1 MPKTTSQ
8 LLGILNQHNPAR
20 KILAARGTDRGLADA
35 PRYPL
40 LAIVGQTEMKLA
52 LCLTL
57 INPLTGGVL
66 LSGPRGTGKTTAVRG
81 LIDLLPQVQRSTCEY
96 GCEPDAVW
104 AQGIDA
110 ICAAC
115 AEKLGRGEPITAPD
129 RMRLVELPLN
139 ARLDD
144 VIGGLSERVALEQ
157 NRAQVERGLL
167 SQADQNVLY
176 LDEVNLIDAAITDA
190 ILDAA
195 AQGQFTVR
203 RGSLA
208 ATYRSRLALIGS
220 MNPEEG
226 ALRPQ
231 IHDRFGLRVVVH
243 GLTKEAD
250 RLEVYRRAQAY
261 RLNPYAVAADW
272 WAETQAAAQEIVE
285 ARERLPRVKLTRPVE
300 KLGLSWIKHLKIDSH
315 RTEMTLFEA
324 ARAHAAADLR
334 LTVTTKDLRVVA
346 PLALRQRR
354 SEFITRFVQQ
364 QAAEDRQIRR
374 AMSDRGSI
382 DG

>member
-8 LLGILNQHNPAR
+8 LLDILNRHNPA
-20 KILAARGTDRGLADA
+20 KKVLAARTADRGLADA

-81 LIDLLPQVQRSTCEY
+81 LIDLLPQVQRSTCEH
-96 GCEPDAVW
+96 GCEPEAVW

-115 AEKLGRGEPITAPD
+115 AEKLGRGEPLTAPD

-157 NRAQVERGLL
+157 NRVQLERGLL

-176 LDEVNLIDAAITDA
+176 MDEVNLLDQAITDA

-195 AQGQFTVR
+195 AQSQYTVR
-203 RGSLA
+203 RGAQA
-208 ATYRSRLALIGS
+208 ATYRARLALIGS

-231 IHDRFGLRVVVH
+231 IHDRFGLRVVIH
-243 GLTKEAD
+243 GLTREAD

-261 RLNPYAVAADW
+261 RLNPYAVATEW
-272 WAETQAAAQEIVE
+272 WSETQAAAQEIAE

-300 KLGLSWIKHLKIDSH
+300 KLGLGWIKRLKIDSH

-324 ARAHAAADLR
+324 ARAHAAADTR
-334 LTVTTKDLRVVA
+334 LTVTAKDLRIVA

-354 SEFITRFVQQ
+354 SAFMTNFFQQ
-364 QAAEDRQIRR
+364 QATEDRQIR
-374 AMSDRGSI
+374 GLI

>member
-8 LLGILNQHNPAR
+8 LLDILNRHNPAR
-20 KILAARGTDRGLADA
+20 KVLAARGADRGLADA
-35 PRYPL
+35 PRFPL
-40 LAIVGQTEMKLA
+40 LAIVGQIEMKLA

-57 INPLTGGVL
+57 INPLIGGVL

-81 LIDLLPQVQRSTCEY
+81 LIDLLPSVQRSTCEY
-96 GCEPDAVW
+96 GCEPEAVW

-115 AEKLGRGEPITAPD
+115 AEKLGRGEPLTAPD

-144 VIGGLSERVALEQ
+144 VIGGLNERVALEQ
-157 NRAQVERGLL
+157 NRVQLERGLL

-176 LDEVNLIDAAITDA
+176 LDEVNLLDQTITDA

-195 AQGQFTVR
+195 AQGQYTVR
-203 RGSLA
+203 RGALA
-208 ATYRSRLALIGS
+208 ATYRARIALIGS

-272 WAETQAAAQEIVE
+272 WSETQAAAQDIAE
-285 ARERLPRVKLTRPVE
+285 ARERLPRVKLTPTVE
-300 KLGLSWIKHLKIDSH
+300 KLGLGWIKRLKIDSH
-315 RTEMTLFEA
+315 RTELTLFEA
-324 ARAHAAADLR
+324 ARAHAAADAR
-334 LTVTTKDLRVVA
+334 LTVSTRDLRVVA
-346 PLALRQRR
+346 PLTLRQRR
-354 SEFITRFVQQ
+354 SAFMTNFVQQ
-364 QAAEDRQIRR
+364 QTAEDRQIQRV
-374 AMSDRGSI
+374 MSARGSI
-382 DG
+382 NG

>member
-8 LLGILNQHNPAR
+8 LLDILNRHNPA
-20 KILAARGTDRGLADA
+20 KKVLAARGTDRGLADA
-35 PRYPL
+35 PRFPL
-40 LAIVGQTEMKLA
+40 LAIVGQIEMKLA

-57 INPLTGGVL
+57 INPLIGGVL

-81 LIDLLPQVQRSTCEY
+81 LIDLLPSVQRSTCEY
-96 GCEPDAVW
+96 GCEPEAVW
-104 AQGIDA
+104 AQGIDG

-115 AEKLGRGEPITAPD
+115 AEKLGRGDPLTAPD

-144 VIGGLSERVALEQ
+144 VIGGLNERVALEQ
-157 NRAQVERGLL
+157 NRVQLERGLL

-176 LDEVNLIDAAITDA
+176 LDEVNLLDQTITDA

-195 AQGQFTVR
+195 AQGQYTVR
-203 RGSLA
+203 RGALA
-208 ATYRSRLALIGS
+208 ATYRARIALIGS

-272 WAETQAAAQEIVE
+272 WSETQAAAQDITD
-285 ARERLPRVKLTRPVE
+285 ARERLPRVKLTPAVE
-300 KLGLSWIKHLKIDSH
+300 KLGLGWIKRLKIDSH

-324 ARAHAAADLR
+324 ARAHASADARQTVSARDLR
-334 LTVTTKDLRVVA
+334 IVA

-354 SEFITRFVQQ
+354 SSFMNQFFQQ
-364 QAAEDRQIRR
+364 QAVEDRQIR
-374 AMSDRGSI
+374 GLI

>member
-8 LLGILNQHNPAR
+8 LLNILNRHNPAR
-20 KILAARGTDRGLADA
+20 KVLAAHTTDRGLADA
-35 PRYPL
+35 PRFPL

-96 GCEPDAVW
+96 GCEPEAVW

-110 ICAAC
+110 ICASC
-115 AEKLGRGEPITAPD
+115 AEKLGRGEPLTASD

-144 VIGGLSERVALEQ
+144 VIGGLNERVALEQ
-157 NRAQVERGLL
+157 NRVQLERGLL

-176 LDEVNLIDAAITDA
+176 LDEVNLLDQVITDA

-203 RGSLA
+203 RGALA

-231 IHDRFGLRVVVH
+231 LHDRFGLRVIVH
-243 GLTKEAD
+243 GLTRETD

-261 RLNPYAVAADW
+261 RLNPHALATDW
-272 WAETQAAAQEIVE
+272 WAETQAAAQEIAE

-300 KLGLSWIKHLKIDSH
+300 KLGLGWIKRLKIDSH

-324 ARAHAAADLR
+324 ARAHAAADAR

-354 SEFITRFVQQ
+354 SAFMTNFFQQ
-364 QAAEDRQIRR
+364 QGSEDRQIR
-374 AMSDRGSI
+374 GLI

>member
-1 MPKTTSQ
+1 MPKATSQ
-8 LLGILNQHNPAR
+8 LLDILNHHNPAR
-20 KILAARGTDRGLADA
+20 KILAARPADRGLADA
-35 PRYPL
+35 PRFPL
-40 LAIVGQTEMKLA
+40 LAIVGQPEMKLA
-52 LCLTL
+52 LCLAL
-57 INPLTGGVL
+57 INPLIGGVL

-81 LIDLLPQVQRSTCEY
+81 LIDLLPQVQRSTCAY
-96 GCEPDAVW
+96 GCEPEAMF
-104 AQGIDA
+104 AQGIDG

-129 RMRLVELPLN
+129 RVRLVELPLN

-157 NRAQVERGLL
+157 NRVQLERGLL

-176 LDEVNLIDAAITDA
+176 LDEVNLLDQAITDA

-203 RGSLA
+203 RGALA
-208 ATYRSRLALIGS
+208 ATYRARLALIGS

-243 GLTKEAD
+243 GLSKEAD
-250 RLEVYRRAQAY
+250 RLEVYRRAHGY
-261 RLNPYAVAADW
+261 RLNPYAFAATW
-272 WAETQAAAQEIVE
+272 WGETQAAAQEIAD
-285 ARERLPRVKLTRPVE
+285 ARARLPRVKLTQTVE
-300 KLGLSWIKHLKIDSH
+300 KLGLGWIKRLKIDSH
-315 RTEMTLFEA
+315 RTELTLFEA
-324 ARAHAAADLR
+324 ARARAAADSR
-334 LTVTTKDLRVVA
+334 LTVTVRDLRVIA

-354 SEFITRFVQQ
+354 SAFMTQFFQQ
-364 QAAEDRQIRR
+364 QAVEDRQIREIV
-374 AMSDRGSI
+374 RG
-382 DG
+382 